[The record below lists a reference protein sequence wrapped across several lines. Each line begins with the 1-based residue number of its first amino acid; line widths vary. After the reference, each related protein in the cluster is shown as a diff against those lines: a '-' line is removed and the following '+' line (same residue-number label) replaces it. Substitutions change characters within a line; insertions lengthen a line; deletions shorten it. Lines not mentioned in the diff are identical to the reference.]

1 MRSVM
6 IHVCGKQ
13 GPERKCSVS
22 SLAAATSFTSALCQT
37 GLRAPVDAQAA
48 QSLARVVRH
57 VTSLAPIDDDGDAR
71 QRDGARGDVG
81 GENHVTAL
89 TARRLEAFALVLQG
103 NLRQSPIKAA

>member
-6 IHVCGKQ
+6 ICGKQ

-71 QRDGARGDVG
+71 QRDGTLGDVG

-89 TARRLEAFALVLQG
+89 TTRRLEALTLVLQG
-103 NLRQSPIKAA
+103 NLRANAIIAA